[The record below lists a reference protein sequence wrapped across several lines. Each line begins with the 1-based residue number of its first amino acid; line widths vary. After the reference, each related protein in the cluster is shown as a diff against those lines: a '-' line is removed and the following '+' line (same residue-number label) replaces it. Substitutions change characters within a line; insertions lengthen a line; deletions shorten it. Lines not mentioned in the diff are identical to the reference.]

1 MATESFYQLLGLSYK
16 IVYKKGLNN
25 TVADALSRRD
35 TKELQLAVS
44 SSLPQWLSDIANS
57 YSDSPLAQEILSKLA
72 FNPDAL
78 PHYSLSNGVIRYTG
92 RIWLGHSEQLQTQ
105 VLAAMHSSPLGG
117 HSGISLTR
125 S

>member
-16 IVYKKGLNN
+16 IVYKKGLDN

-35 TKELQLAVS
+35 TEELQLAVS
-44 SSLPQWLSDIANS
+44 SSSPQWLSDIANS

-72 FNPDAL
+72 VNPDAL

-92 RIWLGHSEQLQTQ
+92 RIWLGHSEQLRT
-105 VLAAMHSSPLGG
+105 
-117 HSGISLTR
+117 
-125 S
+125 